1 MMLQFS
7 RIFSFILQTKKGRKK
22 KKLHVSR
29 KKKLQLSFE
38 DRMLHVCKAQYLHSN
53 KTVEIQKESTQI
65 VQIYRLDAVTTE
77 QI

>member
-1 MMLQFS
+1 MSLE
-7 RIFSFILQTKKGRKK
+7 
-22 KKLHVSR
+22 